1 MKPLTLG
8 FAWLGDGRKPWGGAL
23 SDPAGREEET
33 QVPDCKVSSPVGSLK
48 RAGCF
53 KCTIKTLQLLWEGSN
68 T

>member
-48 RAGCF
+48 RAG
-53 KCTIKTLQLLWEGSN
+53 
-68 T
+68 